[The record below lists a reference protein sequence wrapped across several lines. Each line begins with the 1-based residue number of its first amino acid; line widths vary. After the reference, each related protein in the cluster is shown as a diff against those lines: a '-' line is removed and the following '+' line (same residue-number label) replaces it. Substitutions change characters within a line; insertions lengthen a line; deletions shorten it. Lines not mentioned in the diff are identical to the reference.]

1 MLYLFIYLKGT
12 SLSFL
17 HYTSPPSYNDDNQSI
32 HSTTSFEDRP
42 SGCTQVVQHC
52 EEYRRRSTVFHLP
65 YTGPFMPS
73 GVNGRKV
80 VEPGGFG
87 LVVV

>member
-1 MLYLFIYLKGT
+1 MLYLFIYPKVYP
-12 SLSFL
+12 F
-17 HYTSPPSYNDDNQSI
+17 NDL
-32 HSTTSFEDRP
+32 FEDRP
-42 SGCTQVVQHC
+42 SGCTQAVQHC

-65 YTGPFMPS
+65 YTGPFAPS